1 MDLNIIGSFIKQER
15 KEKGLTQVE
24 LAKILNV
31 SEKTISKWEC
41 GNGFPD
47 TSLMLPLCEA
57 LGVSANELL
66 SGKRLDDGEYK
77 TNAEENIVK
86 LKAEQEMS
94 TKLLLS
100 LEWVVGIMGLII
112 ALTPMFVASFVN
124 IPTVWR
130 VLLIVFG
137 FIVLAVTV
145 YFALK
150 IERDAGYYECN
161 KCKHRYIPKYSQV
174 LWAMHFGRTRY
185 MKCPKCNKTSWNKK
199 VVKK

>member
-1 MDLNIIGSFIKQER
+1 MDLNIIGGFIKQER
-15 KEKGLTQVE
+15 KAKGLTQVE

-112 ALTPMFVASFVN
+112 ALTPMFFASFVN

-199 VVKK
+199 VINK